1 MPAHANRSQ
10 TLKSLRRFS
19 SSSPERRARRFLF
32 GYFLHLEGMY
42 AAVDRRIHYHP
53 KLAGLID
60 ELYLVVVEKHRD
72 FFKPLVNTFKVRQF
86 AALDYLLDVAAVKE
100 VAAFTIKSL

>member
-1 MPAHANRSQ
+1 MQIEAKRSSHFTAFRLQ
-10 TLKSLRRFS
+10 ALSAE
-19 SSSPERRARRFLF
+19 PRRFLF
-32 GYFLHLEGMY
+32 GYLLHLEGMY

-53 KLAGLID
+53 KLAGFID

-86 AALDYLLDVAAVKE
+86 AALDYLLDIAAVKE